1 MATAARILQEKADA
15 GVFGVVTIRPEESA
29 LDAACRMNAHRI
41 GALIVVSAGA
51 GPLGIFTERD
61 LLTRVVAERRD
72 PAATP
77 VAEVMTRELVVC
89 GPEAT
94 LDDMRALMR
103 QRRIRHIPIVGG
115 AGLVGVISIGDLN
128 ATEARELSDT
138 IVFLEEYMSPR

>member
-1 MATAARILQEKADA
+1 MATAARMLQKKADA
-15 GVFGVVTIRPEESA
+15 GVFGVVTIRPEESV

-41 GALIVVSAGA
+41 GALIVVSPGA

-77 VAEVMTRELVVC
+77 VEEVMTRELVVC
-89 GPEAT
+89 EPEAT

-115 AGLVGVISIGDLN
+115 AGLLGMISIGDLN